1 MIDNETKQ
9 KLLKELEKCG
19 NVFVSCSKVGINR
32 STFYRWKESDDI
44 FRGEAEKVERLGRA
58 DNTDIGEH
66 ALMMNVKKGNMDA
79 IKYLLRH
86 NSPMYR
92 RPMMPSIKEF
102 ENVYPGEGFS
112 RFREAMLI
120 KRIHESK
127 QNKVITFKPNSDSE
141 IKDTEIERYEK
152 YLKKWYENTWK
163 ESYDNL
169 PDYPDSR
176 PEID

>member
-1 MIDNETKQ
+1 MIDDETKK

-32 STFYRWKESDDI
+32 STFYRWKESDDE
-44 FRGEAEKVERLGRA
+44 FRRTAEKVERLGRA

-86 NSPMYR
+86 NAPMYR
-92 RPMMPSIKEF
+92 RPMMPSIKMF
-102 ENVYPGEGFS
+102 ENEYPGEGFS
-112 RFREAMLI
+112 RFREAMII
-120 KRIHESK
+120 KRKFESK
-127 QNKVITFKPNSDSE
+127 QNKVITSKPNTGQDIE
-141 IKDTEIERYEK
+141 DIELERYEK
-152 YLKKWYENTWK
+152 YLKKYYEDTWH
-163 ESYDNL
+163 EQYDNP
-169 PDYPDSR
+169 PDYPDTR